1 MRPPED
7 VQPGGPCVGQAI
19 LSPAIARYNK
29 RVRRLWASLL
39 LAAFSVPLIG
49 SLIGPVLF
57 ASEVESKLPSCCRRD
72 GKHSCGMSSMAS
84 HDSEPPGPLLRVS
97 RCSQFPGAKATPSQ
111 STPGV
116 TGKTHGVSAAV
127 VSQPA
132 AHAQAEILF
141 HVSYNRAGQKRGP
154 PALLSLA

>member
-1 MRPPED
+1 M
-7 VQPGGPCVGQAI
+7 
-19 LSPAIARYNK
+19 
-29 RVRRLWASLL
+29 LL

-49 SLIGPVLF
+49 ALIGPALL

-72 GKHSCGMSSMAS
+72 GKHSCGMASTSSREA
-84 HDSEPPGPLLRVS
+84 EPSGPLLRAA
-97 RCSQFPGAKATPSQ
+97 RCSQFPGAKVAPSQ
-111 STPGV
+111 SAPGV
-116 TGKTHGVSAAV
+116 IGNTHGISAAV